1 MPVSRPEEIDRCYV
15 CVNVSCEA
23 YGSREILAGLKTALD
38 GESDVEVRTIV
49 CFGACEHAPNV
60 LLYPNGTWYSHVKP
74 DDVPDIAAHI
84 EGGEPVQR
92 LIHNIDP
99 QLRELIMELIDSGA
113 E

>member
-1 MPVSRPEEIDRCYV
+1 VSRPDDIERCYV

-23 YGSREILAGLKTALD
+23 YGSRDILSVLKAELE
-38 GESDVEVRTIV
+38 GSDVDVRTIV

-74 DDVPDIAAHI
+74 ADAPEIVAHI
-84 EGGEPVQR
+84 QGGEPVER
-92 LIHNIDP
+92 LQAKIDP
-99 QLRELIMELIDSGA
+99 QLRELIMGLIDSGA